1 MSYALLVLEQ
11 PWNRLTH
18 KPQSLSVRP
27 ILEGMATLSEMPL
40 YYANFFDGP
49 SFDQAL
55 QYLLDAEHLD
65 GVDGLIVY
73 VAGHG
78 SGARLGGE
86 FGRAMNLSGFFER
99 LKRFGHEKIAGLI
112 LDSCELGINDKALSN
127 AMKEVGLSWAVAY
140 ATRMEWLSSLSV
152 NLRLLQ
158 HLCLV
163 DPNDLNDREELMTA
177 IQFALNLFNPAH
189 VVEYLDDDEEGSED
203 EDDELEKGDPGER
216 EDVLETDASVI
227 EASDDEP
234 GDESMEVDLD
244 EIEFEAMEDSVIYL
258 HDALRIAIR
267 HRAGK
272 GRYRTRLLTTQDC
285 WPGWEEE
292 EEIEVAGE

>member
-18 KPQSLSVRP
+18 RPQSLSVRP
-27 ILEGMATLSEMPL
+27 FLEGMATLAEMPV

-49 SFDQAL
+49 SFEQAL
-55 QYLLDAEHLD
+55 QYLLDARHLD
-65 GVDGLIVY
+65 GVDGLILY

-78 SGARLGGE
+78 SGARLGGD

-99 LKRFGHEKIAGLI
+99 LQRFGHKKISGLI
-112 LDSCELGINDKALSN
+112 LDSCELGMNDNALSS
-127 AMKEVGLSWAVAY
+127 AMKDVGLSWAVAY
-140 ATRMEWLSSLSV
+140 TARMEWLASMSV

-158 HLCLV
+158 HLCRI
-163 DPNDLNDREELMTA
+163 DPEELNNHEELTTA
-177 IQFALNLFNPAH
+177 IQLALELFNPEH
-189 VVEYLDDDEEGSED
+189 VVEYLDADEEDGNEEGDEDEADPDDEEDAFEPDASDAEAA
-203 EDDELEKGDPGER
+203 DDEL
-216 EDVLETDASVI
+216 
-227 EASDDEP
+227 

-244 EIEFEAMEDSVIYL
+244 EIEFEAAEDSVIFL
-258 HDALRIAIR
+258 HDALRTAIR

-292 EEIEVAGE
+292 EEIDEAGE